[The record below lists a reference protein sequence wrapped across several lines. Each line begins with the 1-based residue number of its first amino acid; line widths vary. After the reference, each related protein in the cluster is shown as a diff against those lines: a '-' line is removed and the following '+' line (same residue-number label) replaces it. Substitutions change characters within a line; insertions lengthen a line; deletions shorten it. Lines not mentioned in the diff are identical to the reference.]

1 MALPNAIR
9 GSMLPVELEFIA
21 SEELIQ
27 IMPMVKMEKIRF
39 VSVRCVIPV
48 LILKVTI
55 PSTFR
60 ESMAP
65 LLVDV

>member
-1 MALPNAIR
+1 
-9 GSMLPVELEFIA
+9 MLPVELEFIA
-21 SEELIQ
+21 SEELVQ

-39 VSVRCVIPV
+39 VSVRFVMSLHILRVI
-48 LILKVTI
+48 IL
-55 PSTFR
+55 STCR